1 MAEKNLEAVRKSFS
15 RQAAGFDDPSRNF
28 SRADYLRHLVEVL
41 ELGGDE
47 RVLEVAAGT
56 CACGRALAQYAASVT
71 CLDATPAML
80 AEGRRLAEAEHHAN
94 MAFVE
99 GVAGALP
106 FGESAFDIVVSRLAL
121 HHIADPRA
129 AVAEM
134 ARIVRPGGRVMVI
147 DMVADAQTRVERD
160 RIERLRDSS
169 HARCLTHDELG
180 AMLVD
185 AGLCVA
191 SVEVAPMEQ
200 RLEPW
205 LELTGTPDHNARE
218 ISRSL
223 HAELAGGSPTGFSP
237 HLRDGEIWFWQQWC
251 MMMARESA

>member
-1 MAEKNLEAVRKSFS
+1 
-15 RQAAGFDDPSRNF
+15 
-28 SRADYLRHLVEVL
+28 
-41 ELGGDE
+41 
-47 RVLEVAAGT
+47 
-56 CACGRALAQYAASVT
+56 
-71 CLDATPAML
+71 ML
-80 AEGRRLAEAEHHAN
+80 AEGRRLAETEHHAN

-129 AVAEM
+129 AVMEM
-134 ARIVRPGGRVMVI
+134 ARVVRPVGRVMVI
-147 DMVADAQTRVERD
+147 DMVADERTLLERD
-160 RIERLRDSS
+160 RLERLRDSS
-169 HARCLTHDELG
+169 HVRCLTHDELG

-191 SVEVAPMEQ
+191 SVETAPMEQ

-205 LELTGTPDHNARE
+205 LELTGTPDHDARE

-223 HAELAGGSPTGFSP
+223 HVELAGGSPTGFSP
-237 HLRDGEIWFWQQWC
+237 HLRGGEIWFWQQWC
-251 MMMARESA
+251 MMMARKSA